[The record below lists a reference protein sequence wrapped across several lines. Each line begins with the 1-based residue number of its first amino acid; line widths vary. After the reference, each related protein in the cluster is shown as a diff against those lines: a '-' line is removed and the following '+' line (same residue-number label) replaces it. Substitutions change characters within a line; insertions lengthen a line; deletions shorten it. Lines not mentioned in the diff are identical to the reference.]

1 MASHCTCGSPL
12 PAGASFCP
20 NCGRPL
26 APGVGE
32 PAVPPQE
39 PAAEEPPAKNLRRS
53 EAFLKASILPA
64 LCAIFLRVVLVAP
77 NPLYVLLSY
86 LIPAGAGYAAVRIFE
101 KRYLSLPKISLGGAL
116 GLLTGMQCALAFL
129 ILNSM
134 VILSQGKE
142 VLLAPLRDH
151 PEMSALAPQVAEALE
166 DPGIFVAAVAIA
178 FCIDAALVAGSAAA
192 GGAVAVKLARTRL
205 R

>member
-1 MASHCTCGSPL
+1 MASYCTCGSPL
-12 PAGASFCP
+12 PEGASFCP

-26 APGVGE
+26 VPGIGE
-32 PAVPPQE
+32 PAVPPPE
-39 PAAEEPPAKNLRRS
+39 PAKEEPPATNLHRS
-53 EAFLKASILPA
+53 EAFLKASVLPA

-77 NPLYVLLSY
+77 NPLYILLSY

-101 KRYLSLPKISLGGAL
+101 KRYVSLPKISLGGAL

-151 PEMSALAPQVAEALE
+151 PEMSSLAPQVAEALE

-178 FCIDAALVAGSAAA
+178 FFIDAALVVGSAAA
-192 GGAVAVKLARTRL
+192 GGAVAVKLARAHPR
-205 R
+205 